1 MQYEPLLCGVII
13 MTKKQIDNYN
23 KMRNALIEIT
33 KYQTPYKLRKDS
45 EKDWGVDFE
54 EAIEMAY
61 ENIQVTAK
69 DAVKGVRVVNAT

>member
-1 MQYEPLLCGVII
+1 
-13 MTKKQIDNYN
+13 MTKKQIENYN

-33 KYQTPYKLRKDS
+33 KYQTPDKLRRDS

-61 ENIQVTAK
+61 ENIQGIAK
-69 DAVKGVRVVNAT
+69 YAVKGIRAANAT